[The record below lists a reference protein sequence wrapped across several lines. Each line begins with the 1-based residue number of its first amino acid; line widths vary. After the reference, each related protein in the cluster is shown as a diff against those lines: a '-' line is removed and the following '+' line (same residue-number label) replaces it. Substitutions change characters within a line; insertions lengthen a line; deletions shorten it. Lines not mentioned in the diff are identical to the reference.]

1 MDMTV
6 INKKIAVDELKIQDV
21 TRSSLVLIG
30 DADVITC
37 SSIFNTPQDSLIRD
51 TADQQVVPRQ
61 KSDARIQWNSDF
73 FKEAQ

>member
-37 SSIFNTPQDSLIRD
+37 SSIFNTPEDSLIRD

-61 KSDARIQWNSDF
+61 KSDARIRWNSDF